1 MDAFLG
7 LDPSNRDK
15 LKRSQDQKKPKDE
28 ADKKVI
34 KLWIEKYRPKSLDEI
49 VFQDNVVNAL
59 KKTKETGKMQHLLF
73 YGPPGTGKTSAILAL
88 ARELYGGEYRK
99 RVLELNASDD
109 RGIQAIR
116 DKVKSFAQKIVTKL
130 ESKSAADFQI
140 IILDEADLLTN
151 DAQSALRRII
161 EDNSQQTRFCIIC
174 NYVSKIIDPIV
185 SRCAKF
191 RFNALSEESQ
201 IKHLLDIATQENMN
215 INTNIINK
223 IQKVSQGD
231 LRKSINLLQTLSKIN
246 PSLLNEDLIDEIC
259 GIIPQEVIVNFIKE
273 CNTKDTKK
281 LKKLVDEFIESGHS
295 IKALVNQ
302 LGNYINSEKC
312 NLDENKKFKLIYILG
327 DTEKDLIQGA
337 TPDISCLLLIE
348 LGLI

>member
-1 MDAFLG
+1 M
-7 LDPSNRDK
+7 
-15 LKRSQDQKKPKDE
+15 
-28 ADKKVI
+28 
-34 KLWIEKYRPKSLDEI
+34 
-49 VFQDNVVNAL
+49 
-59 KKTKETGKMQHLLF
+59 
-73 YGPPGTGKTSAILAL
+73 
-88 ARELYGGEYRK
+88 
-99 RVLELNASDD
+99 ELNASDD

-116 DKVKSFAQKIVTKL
+116 EKVKAFAQKIVTKL
-130 ESKSAADFQI
+130 ETKSLADFQI

-161 EDNSQQTRFCIIC
+161 EDNSSQTRFCIIC

-201 IKHLLDIATQENMN
+201 IKHLNDIARQENMK
-215 INTNIINK
+215 INSAIINK

-259 GIIPQEVIVNFIKE
+259 GIIPEDVIIQFIKE

-281 LKKLVDEFIESGHS
+281 LKRAVDDFIESGHS

-302 LGNYINSEKC
+302 IGYYINSDGC
-312 NLDENKKFKLIYILG
+312 NLDEKKKFKLIYLLG
-327 DTEKDLIQGA
+327 DIEKDLIQGA
-337 TPDISCLLLIE
+337 TPDISCLNLASKISDILTKK
-348 LGLI
+348 

>member
-1 MDAFLG
+1 M
-7 LDPSNRDK
+7 
-15 LKRSQDQKKPKDE
+15 
-28 ADKKVI
+28 
-34 KLWIEKYRPKSLDEI
+34 
-49 VFQDNVVNAL
+49 
-59 KKTKETGKMQHLLF
+59 
-73 YGPPGTGKTSAILAL
+73 
-88 ARELYGGEYRK
+88 
-99 RVLELNASDD
+99 ELNASDD

-116 DKVKSFAQKIVTKL
+116 EKVKAFAQKIVTKL
-130 ESKSAADFQI
+130 ETKSLADFQI

-161 EDNSQQTRFCIIC
+161 EDNSSQTRFCIIC

-201 IKHLLDIATQENMN
+201 IKHLNDIATQENMK
-215 INTNIINK
+215 INKAIINK

-259 GIIPQEVIVNFIKE
+259 GIIPEDVIIQFMTD
-273 CNTKDTKK
+273 CNTKEIKK
-281 LKKLVDEFIESGHS
+281 IKKAVDDFIESGHS

-302 LGNYINSEKC
+302 IGLYINSDGCK
-312 NLDENKKFKLIYILG
+312 LDEKKKFKLIYLLG
-327 DTEKDLIQGA
+327 DIEKDLIQGA
-337 TPDISCLLLIE
+337 SPDISCLNLAAKISEILNKK
-348 LGLI
+348 